1 MDFREVTVV
10 GLADQVR
17 AGTVSAREVVE
28 HALDQIS
35 QHNADINAFVA
46 VDASR
51 ARAAADVVDRKV
63 ADGVDPGPLAGI
75 PLAVKDLEDAAGY
88 VTTHGSVAFA
98 DRAPAADD
106 SPLVA
111 RLVAAGC
118 VVMGK
123 TNTPELGWKADTDN
137 PLFGPTNNPWNLAHT
152 PGGSSGGSAAAI
164 AAGMVPLATGS
175 DGGGS
180 LRIPSSCCGLSA
192 MKPSLGRVPSG
203 GLHAPDWQHLS
214 TKGPMARRLSDVV
227 AALDVAVGPDPRDLR
242 SLPRPEASW
251 MAAIEDPRPPRKVA
265 WSPTLGYAEVDAEV
279 LAICERAVE
288 VMASLGT
295 EVVEIDRVF
304 DKDPVDEWL
313 ILSGVYNL
321 RTHAD
326 IRGTPMWDRVDP
338 VLAMVI
344 DGAADTSALD
354 LVRAEDTCHE
364 LNLRLVEL
372 FHDVRLLITPTM
384 AAAPPPRSLGGSGLI
399 NGTPDFNWVKFT
411 YPFNLTRSPAA
422 SVCAG
427 LAASGLPVGLQLV
440 GPQHGDLVVLRSAAA
455 LEAAIGFDALAPN
468 PASSASSPR

>member
-10 GLADQVR
+10 GLAEQVR

-326 IRGTPMWDRVDP
+326 IRGTPMWDQVDP

-344 DGAADTSALD
+344 DGAAETSALD

-468 PASSASSPR
+468 PASSASSAR

>member
-1 MDFREVTVV
+1 MDFREMTVV

-46 VDASR
+46 VDAGR

-227 AALDVAVGPDPRDLR
+227 AALDVAVGPDPSDLR

-326 IRGTPMWDRVDP
+326 IRGTAMWDQVDP

-427 LAASGLPVGLQLV
+427 LSASGLPIGLQLV

-455 LEAAIGFDALAPN
+455 LEAAIGFDTLAPN
-468 PASSASSPR
+468 PASSASSAR